1 VRTKATE
8 FSFSGSSSSSSRIS
22 SNDGGVVVVEVVI
35 LIIVVEVVAV
45 VVIVVAVVVVVV
57 VGGGGV
63 GGVFGG
69 RNYVVVLKGRL
80 RTGRSEVRF
89 PAGKKFQYLNTVH
102 TKFEFGFAFE
112 LYPDA
117 TKLLLAH

>member
-35 LIIVVEVVAV
+35 LIIVVAV